1 MVVPKTY
8 LVSKFKIR
16 LQEEQDKKK
25 KKRDKKRGL
34 TSRTT

>member
-25 KKRDKKRGL
+25 KKKETKKGV
-34 TSRTT
+34 

>member
-25 KKRDKKRGL
+25 KKKERQKKGFNI
-34 TSRTT
+34 

>member
-25 KKRDKKRGL
+25 KRDKKKGV
-34 TSRTT
+34 

>member
-25 KKRDKKRGL
+25 ETKKGV
-34 TSRTT
+34 